1 MPDGGCAAAMIVA
14 STSRKTHWCITQ
26 RRSKTTIGYTQSS
39 GGTRTKKVLP
49 ELPLP
54 NSGRECGRRARP
66 SYTAGPLNLIG
77 AWSVITA
84 KRMTSTNRRTQNH
97 VGCERVRL
105 AGART
110 LRDTGGGE
118 PSTPTWPPLS
128 GRQRGQSGLWLGADP
143 EPRAAGAKLPRQ
155 DDQGRATMRRESL
168 RMARLQP

>member
-26 RRSKTTIGYTQSS
+26 RRSKTTIGYNQSS

-118 PSTPTWPPLS
+118 PSTPTWPPSAGVSEASLVYGS
-128 GRQRGQSGLWLGADP
+128 GPIPS
-143 EPRAAGAKLPRQ
+143 RAAGAKLARQ
-155 DDQGRATMRRESL
+155 DDRGRATMRRESL